1 MRKNM
6 KATVSDTIAYAL
18 QDLGVDIITHVPGY
32 GGSEAFES
40 YKKLNMKNPPISFHE
55 EVAYTICHGA
65 SIVGKRSA
73 CLIKAQ
79 GIAKA
84 ANSVVDS
91 LYTSVTAGFVS
102 FIFDDY
108 VGAHSDNIMETES
121 LLKGLSLPYIVADS
135 ITIYDDVVRA
145 FHNSELINL
154 PVAII
159 VNASEILNETE
170 FEQQDFKKHFTYTRD
185 ILHHVVHPLFAQYQY
200 DVFKSKKEEV
210 ATAEIKKPELIQV
223 PDEIPARSKD
233 AVKRY
238 QQFFNV
244 FQNFKGDIVT
254 GDTSSSS
261 SYALPPYNAIDIVTY
276 IGGSIPLAIGAHLA
290 GNRYT
295 WAMTGDFG
303 FIAAGHLGL
312 LEASLR
318 QIPLKIV
325 IFNNNQAAA
334 TGGQPIHRTT
344 LYKIL
349 AGYENNIVNIS
360 NAEDPF
366 EISLVLD
373 EAAQA
378 DELRIIIVNF

>member
-1 MRKNM
+1 M
-6 KATVSDTIAYAL
+6 KATVSDTIAIAL
-18 QDLGVDIITHVPGY
+18 KDLGVDIITHVPGF

-40 YKKLNMKNPPISFHE
+40 YKKINFKTPPISFHE

-73 CLIKAQ
+73 CFIKAQ

-91 LYTSVTAGFVS
+91 LYTSVTAGFVT
-102 FIFDDY
+102 FIFDDN
-108 VGAHSDNIMETES
+108 VGNHSDNIMETEA
-121 LLKGLSLPYIVADS
+121 LLKGLSLPYIIADT
-135 ITIYDDVVRA
+135 ITIYDDVITA
-145 FHNSELINL
+145 FHKSEKVNL

-159 VNASEILNETE
+159 INAAEIFNETE
-170 FEQQDFKKHFTYTRD
+170 FEQQSFRKNFIYERD
-185 ILHHVVHPLFAQYQY
+185 ILQHVVHPLFAQYQY
-200 DVFKSKKEEV
+200 DVFKSKKNGNLNS
-210 ATAEIKKPELIQV
+210 EIKKPKLIQV
-223 PDEIPARSKD
+223 PDEIPERSKD

-238 QQFFNV
+238 QQFFNI

-261 SYALPPYNAIDIVTY
+261 SYALPPYDAIDIVTY
-276 IGGSIPLAIGAHLA
+276 IGGSIPLAIGAYLA

-318 QIPLKIV
+318 QIPLKVV
-325 IFNNNQAAA
+325 IFNNKQAAA

-349 AGYENNIVNIS
+349 AGYENYIRNIS
-360 NAEDPF
+360 NPEDPF
-366 EISLVLD
+366 EVTEILD
-373 EAAQA
+373 EATQA
-378 DELRIIIVNF
+378 DELRIIIVNY

>member
-1 MRKNM
+1 M
-6 KATVSDTIAYAL
+6 KATVSDAIGYAL
-18 QDLGVDIITHVPGY
+18 QDLGVDILTHVPGY

-40 YKKLNMKNPPISFHE
+40 YKKINLKTPPIAFHE
-55 EVAYTICHGA
+55 EVAYTIAHGA

-79 GIAKA
+79 GLAKA

-91 LYTSVTAGFVS
+91 LYTSVTAGFVT
-102 FIFDDY
+102 FIFDDSA
-108 VGAHSDNIMETES
+108 GNHSDNIMETES
-121 LLKGLSLPYIVADS
+121 LLKGLSMQYIVADS
-135 ITIYDDVVRA
+135 ITIYDDVISS
-145 FHNSELINL
+145 FLKSEKSKL
-154 PVAII
+154 PIAII
-159 VNASEILNETE
+159 VNASEILNEIE
-170 FEQQDFKKHFTYTRD
+170 FEQQSYRKNFTYQRD
-185 ILHHVVHPLFAQYQY
+185 ILQHVVHPLFAQYQY
-200 DVFKSKKEEV
+200 KLFKSKKSNDLNS
-210 ATAEIKKPELIQV
+210 EIEKPTLRKV
-223 PDEIPARSKD
+223 PNEIPERSRN

-238 QQFFNV
+238 EQFFHV

-276 IGGSIPLAIGAHLA
+276 SGGSIPLAIGAYLA
-290 GNRYT
+290 GSRYT

-303 FIAAGHLGL
+303 FIAAGHIGL

-318 QIPLKIV
+318 HIPLKIV
-325 IFNNNQAAA
+325 IFNNKQAAA

-349 AGYENNIVNIS
+349 AGYEKYIKNIS
-360 NAEDPF
+360 NPNDPF
-366 EISLVLD
+366 ETSEVLD

-378 DELRIIIVNF
+378 DELRIIIVNY

>member
-1 MRKNM
+1 M
-6 KATVSDTIAYAL
+6 KATVADTIAYAL

-40 YKKLNMKNPPISFHE
+40 YKRINMKNPPISFHE

-65 SIVGKRSA
+65 SVVGKRSV

-79 GIAKA
+79 GLAKA
-84 ANSVVDS
+84 TNSVVDS
-91 LYTSVTAGFVS
+91 LYTSTTAGFVT
-102 FIFDDY
+102 FIFDDN
-108 VGAHSDNIMETES
+108 VGSHSDNIMETEP
-121 LLKGLSLPYIVADS
+121 LLNGLSLPYIVADS
-135 ITIYDDVVRA
+135 ITIYDDVVNA
-145 FHNSELINL
+145 FHKSEKLNL

-159 VNASEILNETE
+159 VNASEILNEIE
-170 FEQQDFKKHFTYTRD
+170 FEQQSFRKNFTYKRD
-185 ILHHVVHPLFAQYQY
+185 ILNHVVHPLFAQYQY
-200 DVFKSKKEEV
+200 DVFKSKQNGKFNETIE
-210 ATAEIKKPELIQV
+210 KPKLIQV
-223 PDEIPARSKD
+223 PEEIPERSRGS
-233 AVKRY
+233 VKRY
-238 QQFFNV
+238 QQFFNI

-261 SYALPPYNAIDIVTY
+261 SYALPPYDAIDIVTY
-276 IGGSIPLAIGAHLA
+276 IGGSIPLAIGAYLA

-325 IFNNNQAAA
+325 IFNNKQAAA

-349 AGYENNIVNIS
+349 AGYEIYIRNIS
-360 NAEDPF
+360 NPDDPF
-366 EISLVLD
+366 EVTEILD

-378 DELRIIIVNF
+378 DELRIIIVNY

>member
-1 MRKNM
+1 M
-6 KATVSDTIAYAL
+6 KATVADTIAYAL

-32 GGSEAFES
+32 GGSETFES
-40 YKKLNMKNPPISFHE
+40 YKRINMKNPPISFHE

-79 GIAKA
+79 GVAKA

-91 LYTSVTAGFVS
+91 LYTSVTAGFVT
-102 FIFDDY
+102 FIFDDN
-108 VGAHSDNIMETES
+108 VGSHSDNIMETEA
-121 LLKGLSLPYIVADS
+121 LLIGLSLQYIVADS
-135 ITIYDDVVRA
+135 ITVYDDVVNA
-145 FHNSELINL
+145 FHKSEKLKL

-159 VNASEILNETE
+159 VNASEILKETE
-170 FEQQDFKKHFTYTRD
+170 FEQQSFRKHFTYTRD
-185 ILHHVVHPLFAQYQY
+185 ILQHVVHPLFAQYQY
-200 DVFKSKKEEV
+200 DMFKSKKENNLNS
-210 ATAEIKKPELIQV
+210 EIEKPELIQV
-223 PDEIPARSKD
+223 PDEIPDRSRN
-233 AVKRY
+233 AVQRY
-238 QQFFNV
+238 QQFFNI

-261 SYALPPYNAIDIVTY
+261 SYALPPFDAIDIVTY
-276 IGGSIPLAIGAHLA
+276 IGGSIPLAIGAYLA

-325 IFNNNQAAA
+325 IFNNKQAAA

-349 AGYENNIVNIS
+349 AGYENYIRNIS
-360 NAEDPF
+360 NPEDPF
-366 EISLVLD
+366 EVTEILD

-378 DELRIIIVNF
+378 DELRIIIVNY

>member
-1 MRKNM
+1 M
-6 KATVSDTIAYAL
+6 KATVADTIAYAL
-18 QDLGVDIITHVPGY
+18 QDLGVDVVTHVPGY
-32 GGSEAFES
+32 GGSETFES
-40 YKKLNMKNPPISFHE
+40 FKKINLKTPPISFHE

-79 GIAKA
+79 GVAKA

-91 LYTSVTAGFVS
+91 LYTSVAAGFVT
-102 FIFDDY
+102 FIFDDN
-108 VGAHSDNIMETES
+108 VGSHSDNIMETEA
-121 LLKGLSLPYIVADS
+121 LLKGLSLPYIVADT
-135 ITIYDDVVRA
+135 ITVYDDVVNA
-145 FHNSELINL
+145 FHKSEKLNQA
-154 PVAII
+154 VAII
-159 VNASEILNETE
+159 INASEILKETE
-170 FEQQDFKKHFTYTRD
+170 FEQQSFRKNFNYTRD
-185 ILHHVVHPLFAQYQY
+185 ILQHVVHPLFAQYQY
-200 DVFKSKKEEV
+200 DLFKSKKDENNISELSKPQI
-210 ATAEIKKPELIQV
+210 IKV
-223 PDEIPARSKD
+223 PDEIPEHSKS

-261 SYALPPYNAIDIVTY
+261 SYALPPYDAIDMVTY
-276 IGGSIPLAIGAHLA
+276 IGGSIPLAIGAYLA

-325 IFNNNQAAA
+325 IFNNKQAAA

-349 AGYENNIVNIS
+349 AGYENFIRNIS
-360 NAEDPF
+360 NPEDPF
-366 EISLVLD
+366 EVTEILD

-378 DELRIIIVNF
+378 DELRIIILNY

>member
-1 MRKNM
+1 M
-6 KATVSDTIAYAL
+6 KATVSDAIAYAL

-32 GGSEAFES
+32 GGSEVFES
-40 YKKLNMKNPPISFHE
+40 YKKINLKTPPISFHE
-55 EVAYTICHGA
+55 EVAYTISHGA

-91 LYTSVTAGFVS
+91 LYTSVNAGFVT
-102 FIFDDY
+102 FIFDDN
-108 VGAHSDNIMETES
+108 VGAHSDNIMETEA
-121 LLKGLSLPYIVADS
+121 LLKGLSLPYIIADKV
-135 ITIYDDVVRA
+135 TIYDDVITA
-145 FHNSELINL
+145 FHKSETIKL

-159 VNASEILNETE
+159 VNASDILIEIE
-170 FEQQDFKKHFTYTRD
+170 FEQQDYKKQFDYTRN

-200 DVFKSKKEEV
+200 EVFKNKKDGNVNNELKIP
-210 ATAEIKKPELIQV
+210 ALIKV
-223 PDEIPARSKD
+223 PDDIPERSRG

-276 IGGSIPLAIGAHLA
+276 IGGSIPLAIGAYLA
-290 GNRYT
+290 GNRHT
-295 WAMTGDFG
+295 WAMSGDFG

-318 QIPLKIV
+318 QIPLKVV
-325 IFNNNQAAA
+325 IFNNKQAAA
-334 TGGQPIHRTT
+334 TGGQPIARTT

-349 AGYENNIVNIS
+349 AGYETHIRNIS
-360 NAEDPF
+360 NPEDPF
-366 EISLVLD
+366 EVTEILD
-373 EAAQA
+373 EAAQS
-378 DELRIIIVNF
+378 DELRIIIVNY

>member
-1 MRKNM
+1 M
-6 KATVSDTIAYAL
+6 KATVSDAIAYAL
-18 QDLGVDIITHVPGY
+18 QDLGVDIITHVPGF
-32 GGSEAFES
+32 GGSEVFES
-40 YKKLNMKNPPISFHE
+40 YKKINLKTPPISFHE
-55 EVAYTICHGA
+55 EVTYTISHGA

-91 LYTSVTAGFVS
+91 LYTSVNAGFVT
-102 FIFDDY
+102 FIFDDN
-108 VGAHSDNIMETES
+108 VGAHSDNIMETEA
-121 LLKGLSLPYIVADS
+121 LLKGLSLPYIIADKV
-135 ITIYDDVVRA
+135 TIYDDIITA
-145 FHNSELINL
+145 FHKSETIKL
-154 PVAII
+154 PVALI
-159 VNASEILNETE
+159 VNASEIFAEVE
-170 FEQQDFKKHFTYTRD
+170 FEQQDFRKQFTYTRD

-200 DVFKSKKEEV
+200 DMFKSKRDGNVNNELKMP
-210 ATAEIKKPELIQV
+210 TLIKV
-223 PDEIPARSKD
+223 PDDIPERSLG

-276 IGGSIPLAIGAHLA
+276 IGGSIPLAIGAYLA
-290 GNRYT
+290 GNRHT

-318 QIPLKIV
+318 QIPLKVV
-325 IFNNNQAAA
+325 IFNNKQAAA
-334 TGGQPIHRTT
+334 TGGQPIARTT

-349 AGYENNIVNIS
+349 AGYETHIRNIS
-360 NAEDPF
+360 NPEDPF
-366 EISLVLD
+366 EVTEILD
-373 EAAQA
+373 EAAQSG
-378 DELRIIIVNF
+378 ELRIIIVNY

>member
-1 MRKNM
+1 M
-6 KATVSDTIAYAL
+6 KT
-18 QDLGVDIITHVPGY
+18 
-32 GGSEAFES
+32 
-40 YKKLNMKNPPISFHE
+40 PPISFHE

-79 GIAKA
+79 GVAKA

-91 LYTSVTAGFVS
+91 LYTSITAGFVT
-102 FIFDDY
+102 FIFDDN
-108 VGAHSDNIMETES
+108 VGSHSDNIMETEA
-121 LLKGLSLPYIVADS
+121 LLIGLSLPYIVADS
-135 ITIYDDVVRA
+135 ITVYDDVVNA
-145 FHNSELINL
+145 YHKSEKLNQA
-154 PVAII
+154 VAII
-159 VNASEILNETE
+159 INASDILKETE
-170 FEQQDFKKHFTYTRD
+170 FEQQSFRKNFNYTRD
-185 ILHHVVHPLFAQYQY
+185 ILQHVVHPLFAQYQY
-200 DVFKSKKEEV
+200 DLFRSKKDGALISELR
-210 ATAEIKKPELIQV
+210 KPELIKV
-223 PDEIPARSKD
+223 PDEIPERSKG

-238 QQFFNV
+238 QQFFNI

-261 SYALPPYNAIDIVTY
+261 SYALPPYDAIDMVTY
-276 IGGSIPLAIGAHLA
+276 IGGSIPLAIGAYLA

-325 IFNNNQAAA
+325 IFNNKQAAA

-349 AGYENNIVNIS
+349 AGYENFIRNIS
-360 NAEDPF
+360 NPEDPF
-366 EISLVLD
+366 EVTEILD

-378 DELRIIIVNF
+378 DELRIIIVNY

>member
-1 MRKNM
+1 M

-18 QDLGVDIITHVPGY
+18 KDLDVNILTHVPGY
-32 GGSEAFES
+32 GGSETFDS
-40 YKKLNMKNPPISFHE
+40 YKKINQKTPPISFHE

-91 LYTSVTAGFVS
+91 LYTSITAGFVT
-102 FIFDDY
+102 FIFDDN
-108 VGAHSDNIMETES
+108 VGNHSDNIMETEV
-121 LLKGLSLPYIVADS
+121 LLKGLSLPYVVADS
-135 ITIYDDVVRA
+135 ITIYDDVVSA
-145 FHNSELINL
+145 FHKSEKLKL
-154 PVAII
+154 PVALI
-159 VNASEILNETE
+159 VNASEILLETE
-170 FEQQDFKKHFTYTRD
+170 FEQQSYRKNFSYNRD
-185 ILHHVVHPLFAQYQY
+185 VLSHVVHPLFAQYQY
-200 DVFKSKKEEV
+200 DVFRSKKEV
-210 ATAEIKKPELIQV
+210 DLNSSINRPVLIQV
-223 PDEIPARSKD
+223 PDELPAHSKD

-238 QQFFNV
+238 QQFFNI
-244 FQNFKGDIVT
+244 FQKFKGDIVT

-261 SYALPPYNAIDIVTY
+261 SYALPPYDAIDIVTY
-276 IGGSIPLAIGAHLA
+276 IGGSIPLAIGAYLA
-290 GNRYT
+290 GNKYT

-303 FIAAGHLGL
+303 FIAAGHIGL

-318 QIPLKIV
+318 HIPLKIV
-325 IFNNNQAAA
+325 IFNNKQAAA

-349 AGYENNIVNIS
+349 AGYEKNILNIS

-366 EISLVLD
+366 EISQILD

-378 DELRIIIVNF
+378 EELRIVIVNY

>member
-1 MRKNM
+1 M
-6 KATVSDTIAYAL
+6 KATVADTIAYAL
-18 QDLGVDIITHVPGY
+18 QDLGVDVVTHVPGY
-32 GGSEAFES
+32 GGSETFES
-40 YKKLNMKNPPISFHE
+40 YKKINMKTPPISFHE

-79 GIAKA
+79 GVAKA

-91 LYTSVTAGFVS
+91 LYTSIAAGFVT
-102 FIFDDY
+102 FIFDDN
-108 VGAHSDNIMETES
+108 VGSHSDNIMETEA
-121 LLKGLSLPYIVADS
+121 LLKGLSLPYIVADT
-135 ITIYDDVVRA
+135 ITIYDDVVHA
-145 FHNSELINL
+145 FHKSEKLNQA
-154 PVAII
+154 VAII
-159 VNASEILNETE
+159 INASEILKETE
-170 FEQQDFKKHFTYTRD
+170 FEQQSFRKNFNYTRD
-185 ILHHVVHPLFAQYQY
+185 ILQHVVHPLFSQYQY
-200 DVFKSKKEEV
+200 DLFKSKKDGNLISELS
-210 ATAEIKKPELIQV
+210 KPELIKV
-223 PDEIPARSKD
+223 PDEIPERSKG

-261 SYALPPYNAIDIVTY
+261 SYALPPYDAIDIVTY
-276 IGGSIPLAIGAHLA
+276 IGGSIPLAIGAYLA
-290 GNRYT
+290 GHRYT

-325 IFNNNQAAA
+325 IFNNKQAAA

-349 AGYENNIVNIS
+349 AGYENFIRNIS
-360 NAEDPF
+360 NPEDPF
-366 EISLVLD
+366 EVTEILD

-378 DELRIIIVNF
+378 DELRIIIVNY